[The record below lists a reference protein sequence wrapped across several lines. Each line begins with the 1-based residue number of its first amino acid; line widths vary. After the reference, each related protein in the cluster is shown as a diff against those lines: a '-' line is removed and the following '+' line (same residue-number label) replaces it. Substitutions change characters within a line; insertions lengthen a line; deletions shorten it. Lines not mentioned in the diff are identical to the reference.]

1 MSAFYD
7 EAKFLISDGDK
18 MRIDTYAVGRKTMQQ
33 TESFKGT
40 IYENFTLVY
49 ALPLSNHD
57 NSSLMLI
64 AGFYALLFMFGTC
77 GNAAIL
83 AVVHHV
89 KGQDSRSRH
98 NTTLTYICIL
108 SIVDFLSM
116 LPIPMTIIDQ
126 ILGFWMFDTFAC
138 KLFRLLEHIGKIFST
153 FILVAFSIDRY
164 CAVCHPLRLAVRKQ
178 RFVFIFLTAMFVL
191 TCVMLLPILIFA
203 HSKELVMHEKFDLD
217 QEVITRMHLYKCVD
231 DLGREL
237 FIIFTLYSFVL
248 AYCLPLLLMIYFYYE
263 MLLKLFK
270 QAKALNKT
278 LNGGRRGV
286 GEEKKLTIPV
296 GHIAVYTLAI
306 CLFHFAC
313 WTPYWISILYSLYEE
328 LYQDEKT
335 SATPP
340 TYAFI
345 YFMYGVHALPYIN
358 SASNFILYGLLNRQ
372 LHNSPER
379 KYTRSGAPGVTRQAS
394 HGLTTGTRP
403 EYSELIT
410 IPTHV
415 RPDSR
420 VSAMVAANNNNNSEH
435 SPLTQNLSASAPKRV
450 TAASVV
456 PMSAAIDENDIFN
469 WITPDTESVV
479 L

>member
-1 MSAFYD
+1 MD
-7 EAKFLISDGDK
+7 QNKTEDK
-18 MRIDTYAVGRKTMQQ
+18 IYKVVSKRKHVKIKNPFHNIKLFQ
-33 TESFKGT
+33 
-40 IYENFTLVY
+40 FTLVY

-89 KGQDSRSRH
+89 KGQDPRSRH

-164 CAVCHPLRLAVRKQ
+164 CAVCHPLHVRVRNQ
-178 RFVFIFLTAMFVL
+178 RTVFLFLTIMFLV
-191 TCVMLLPILIFA
+191 TCGMLSPILLYA

-237 FIIFTLYSFVL
+237 FVVFTLYSFVL
-248 AYCLPLLLMIYFYYE
+248 AYLMPLLFMIYFYYE
-263 MLLKLFK
+263 MLIRLFK
-270 QAKALNKT
+270 QANAIKLT
-278 LNGGRRGV
+278 LNGRRN
-286 GEEKKLTIPV
+286 GEDKKLTIPV
-296 GHIAVYTLAI
+296 GHIAIYTLAI
-306 CLFHFAC
+306 CSFHFIC

-328 LYQDEKT
+328 LYQDEK
-335 SATPP
+335 SSGTPP

-372 LHNSPER
+372 LHNAPER
-379 KYTRSGAPGVTRQAS
+379 KFTRNGPLGRQPSQAI
-394 HGLTTGTRP
+394 TTHTRP
-403 EYSELIT
+403 EYSELVT
-410 IPTHV
+410 IPSNV

-420 VSAMVAANNNNNSEH
+420 VSAMNHTNNNNTEH
-435 SPLTQNLSASAPKRV
+435 VPLAPNLSTPAAPNKV
-450 TAASVV
+450 
-456 PMSAAIDENDIFN
+456 
-469 WITPDTESVV
+469 
-479 L
+479 

>member
-164 CAVCHPLRLAVRKQ
+164 CAVCHPLRLSVRKQ
-178 RFVFIFLTAMFVL
+178 RFVFIFLTAMFIL

-450 TAASVV
+450 
-456 PMSAAIDENDIFN
+456 
-469 WITPDTESVV
+469 
-479 L
+479 

>member
-1 MSAFYD
+1 MSSFYN
-7 EAKFLISDGDK
+7 EAKFLISDGEK

-33 TESFKGT
+33 SESFKGT

-89 KGQDSRSRH
+89 KGQDPRSRH

-164 CAVCHPLRLAVRKQ
+164 CAVVHPLHVRVRNQ
-178 RFVFIFLTAMFVL
+178 RTVFLFLTIMFLV
-191 TCVMLLPILIFA
+191 TCGMLSPILLYA
-203 HSKELVMHEKFDLD
+203 HSKKLVICLCLQELVMHEKFDLD

-237 FIIFTLYSFVL
+237 FVVFTLYSFVL
-248 AYCLPLLLMIYFYYE
+248 AYLMPLLFMIYFYYE
-263 MLLKLFK
+263 MLIRLFK
-270 QAKALNKT
+270 QANALKQT
-278 LNGGRRGV
+278 LGGRRSNDD
-286 GEEKKLTIPV
+286 KKLTIPV
-296 GHIAVYTLAI
+296 ARIAIYTLAI
-306 CLFHFAC
+306 CSFHFIC

-328 LYQDEKT
+328 LYQDEKST
-335 SATPP
+335 GAPP

-372 LHNSPER
+372 LHNAPER
-379 KYTRSGAPGVTRQAS
+379 KYTRNGPTVNRQAS
-394 HGLTTGTRP
+394 HAITTNTRQ

-410 IPTHV
+410 LPSNN

-420 VSAMVAANNNNNSEH
+420 VSAMNQNNNNNNNNTEH
-435 SPLTQNLSASAPKRV
+435 APLAQNLSTPAPKRV
-450 TAASVV
+450 
-456 PMSAAIDENDIFN
+456 
-469 WITPDTESVV
+469 
-479 L
+479 

>member
-1 MSAFYD
+1 MFEELPETIGRIFGITSFS
-7 EAKFLISDGDK
+7 LNW
-18 MRIDTYAVGRKTMQQ
+18 IDTYAVGRQTMQQ

-89 KGQDSRSRH
+89 KGQDPRSRH

-164 CAVCHPLRLAVRKQ
+164 CAVCHPLQVRVRNQ
-178 RFVFIFLTAMFVL
+178 RTVFIFLGIMFLV
-191 TCVMLLPILIFA
+191 TCGMLSPILLYA

-237 FIIFTLYSFVL
+237 FVVFTLYSFVL
-248 AYCLPLLLMIYFYYE
+248 AYLMPLLFMIYFYYE
-263 MLLKLFK
+263 MLIRLFK
-270 QAKALNKT
+270 QAKAIKQT
-278 LNGGRRGV
+278 LVGRRSA
-286 GEEKKLTIPV
+286 EDKKLTIPV
-296 GHIAVYTLAI
+296 GHIAIYTLAI
-306 CLFHFAC
+306 CSFHFIC
-313 WTPYWISILYSLYEE
+313 WTPYWISILYSLYDEF
-328 LYQDEKT
+328 YQTEQST
-335 SATPP
+335 GTPP

-372 LHNSPER
+372 LHNAPER
-379 KYTRSGAPGVTRQAS
+379 KYTRSGPGIRQQS
-394 HGLTTGTRP
+394 HAITTNTRP
-403 EYSELIT
+403 ECSELIT
-410 IPTHV
+410 IPTNC
-415 RPDSR
+415 RFDSR
-420 VSAMVAANNNNNSEH
+420 VSTMKDSDNSSAPQRL
-435 SPLTQNLSASAPKRV
+435 SPAPKRE
-450 TAASVV
+450 SPPVV
-456 PMSAAIDENDIFN
+456 PAPMRVAVDSSDIFN

>member
-1 MSAFYD
+1 
-7 EAKFLISDGDK
+7 
-18 MRIDTYAVGRKTMQQ
+18 MQQ
-33 TESFKGT
+33 SDAFKGT
-40 IYENFTLVY
+40 FYENFTLVY

-89 KGQDSRSRH
+89 KGQDPRSRH

-164 CAVCHPLRLAVRKQ
+164 CAVCHPLQVRVRNQ
-178 RFVFIFLTAMFVL
+178 RTVFVFLGIMFFV
-191 TCVMLLPILIFA
+191 TCVMLSPILLYA
-203 HSKELVMHEKFDLD
+203 HSKVHFIITETYRHLIMQKCLRFFEGSVTFFGLQELVMHEKVDLD

-237 FIIFTLYSFVL
+237 FVVFTLYSFVL
-248 AYCLPLLLMIYFYYE
+248 AYLMPLLFMIYFYYE
-263 MLLKLFK
+263 MLIRLFK
-270 QAKALNKT
+270 QANVIKQT
-278 LNGGRRGV
+278 LVGRRSG

-296 GHIAVYTLAI
+296 GHIAIYTLAI
-306 CLFHFAC
+306 CSFHFIC

-328 LYQDEKT
+328 LYQDTKST
-335 SATPP
+335 ASPP

-372 LHNSPER
+372 LHNAPER
-379 KYTRSGAPGVTRQAS
+379 KYTRNGVGGRQMS
-394 HGLTTGTRP
+394 HALTTNTRP
-403 EYSELIT
+403 EYSELIA
-410 IPTHV
+410 IPSSSC

-420 VSAMVAANNNNNSEH
+420 VSAMIHNNNNNTESL
-435 SPLTQNLSASAPKRV
+435 PLAQNISNMTNKDSATIVPM
-450 TAASVV
+450 
-456 PMSAAIDENDIFN
+456 PMSANVDGNEIYN
-469 WITPDTESVV
+469 WITPDTESVI

>member
-1 MSAFYD
+1 MFYH
-7 EAKFLISDGDK
+7 FGLIDPEKLNVLRQMDLK
-18 MRIDTYAVGRKTMQQ
+18 IEDQEDRYRNYTVTYV
-33 TESFKGT
+33 
-40 IYENFTLVY
+40 
-49 ALPLSNHD
+49 LPLSNHD

-64 AGFYALLFMFGTC
+64 AAFYALLFMFGTC

-83 AVVHHV
+83 AVVNHV
-89 KGQDSRSRH
+89 KSQDLRSRH

-164 CAVCHPLRLAVRKQ
+164 CAVCHPLQIRVRNQ
-178 RFVFIFLTAMFVL
+178 RTVFIFLGAMFLV
-191 TCVMLLPILIFA
+191 TCIMLSPILLYA
-203 HSKELVMHEKFDLD
+203 HSKELIMHEKIDVT

-231 DLGREL
+231 DLGQEL
-237 FIIFTLYSFVL
+237 FIVFTLYCFVL
-248 AYCLPLLLMIYFYYE
+248 AYLMPLLFMIYFYYE
-263 MLLKLFK
+263 MLIRLFK
-270 QAKALNKT
+270 QAKAIKQT
-278 LNGGRRGV
+278 LAGRRSN
-286 GEEKKLTIPV
+286 EDKKLQIPV
-296 GHIAVYTLAI
+296 GHIAIYTLAI
-306 CLFHFAC
+306 CSFHFIC

-328 LYQDEKT
+328 LYQTERQN
-335 SATPP
+335 STPP

-372 LHNSPER
+372 LHNTSER
-379 KYTRSGAPGVTRQAS
+379 KYTRNGGLRPAS
-394 HGLTTGTRP
+394 HAITTNTRP
-403 EYSELIT
+403 EFSELIA
-410 IPTHV
+410 IQSPL

-420 VSAMVAANNNNNSEH
+420 LSTFEKEKDIAVM
-435 SPLTQNLSASAPKRV
+435 SPL
-450 TAASVV
+450 VV
-456 PMSAAIDENDIFN
+456 QEPNEKQRDTTIKFNIIDADDSIFN
-469 WITPDTESVV
+469 WITPDTDSVI

>member
-1 MSAFYD
+1 MSAFYE

-40 IYENFTLVY
+40 IYENESLQINEYLKTYQFLFTLVY

-450 TAASVV
+450 
-456 PMSAAIDENDIFN
+456 
-469 WITPDTESVV
+469 
-479 L
+479 

>member
-1 MSAFYD
+1 MSSFYH
-7 EAKFLISDGDK
+7 EAQFLISDGDK
-18 MRIDTYAVGRKTMQQ
+18 MRIDTYAVGQKTMQE

-89 KGQDSRSRH
+89 KGQDPRSRH

-164 CAVCHPLRLAVRKQ
+164 CAVCHPLQIRVRNQ
-178 RFVFIFLTAMFVL
+178 RTVFLFLGIMFLV
-191 TCVMLLPILIFA
+191 TCGMLSPILLYA

-237 FIIFTLYSFVL
+237 FVVFTLYSFVL
-248 AYCLPLLLMIYFYYE
+248 AYLLPLVFMIYFYYE
-263 MLLKLFK
+263 MLIRLFK
-270 QAKALNKT
+270 QANAIKQT
-278 LNGGRRGV
+278 LV
-286 GEEKKLTIPV
+286 GCSRAEDKKLTIPV
-296 GHIAVYTLAI
+296 GHIAIYTLVI
-306 CLFHFAC
+306 CSFHFIC
-313 WTPYWISILYSLYEE
+313 WTPYWISILYSLYDE
-328 LYQDEKT
+328 LYQDEK
-335 SATPP
+335 SSGSPP

-372 LHNSPER
+372 LHNAPER
-379 KYTRSGAPGVTRQAS
+379 KYTRNGPGIRQPSHVITTNTRQ
-394 HGLTTGTRP
+394 
-403 EYSELIT
+403 ECSELIT
-410 IPTHV
+410 IPTNG
-415 RPDSR
+415 RADLR
-420 VSAMVAANNNNNSEH
+420 VSTMNNIIDTSIS
-435 SPLTQNLSASAPKRV
+435 SPPKRV
-450 TAASVV
+450 C
-456 PMSAAIDENDIFN
+456 I
-469 WITPDTESVV
+469 
-479 L
+479 

>member
-1 MSAFYD
+1 MSSFYN
-7 EAKFLISDGDK
+7 EAKFLISDGEQ

-33 TESFKGT
+33 SDAFKGT
-40 IYENFTLVY
+40 FYENFTLVY

-89 KGQDSRSRH
+89 KGQDPRSRH

-164 CAVCHPLRLAVRKQ
+164 CAVCHPLQVRVRNQ
-178 RFVFIFLTAMFVL
+178 RTVFVFLGIMFFV
-191 TCVMLLPILIFA
+191 TCVMLSPILLYA
-203 HSKELVMHEKFDLD
+203 HSKELVMHEKVDLD

-237 FIIFTLYSFVL
+237 FVVFTLYSFVL
-248 AYCLPLLLMIYFYYE
+248 AYLMPLLFMIYFYYE
-263 MLLKLFK
+263 MLIRLFK
-270 QAKALNKT
+270 QANVIKQT
-278 LNGGRRGV
+278 LVGRRSG

-296 GHIAVYTLAI
+296 GHIAIYTLAI
-306 CLFHFAC
+306 CSFHFIC

-328 LYQDEKT
+328 LYQDTKST
-335 SATPP
+335 ASPP

-372 LHNSPER
+372 LHNAPER
-379 KYTRSGAPGVTRQAS
+379 KYTRNGVGGRQMS
-394 HGLTTGTRP
+394 HALTTNTRP
-403 EYSELIT
+403 EYSELIA
-410 IPTHV
+410 IPSSSC

-420 VSAMVAANNNNNSEH
+420 VSAMIHNNNNNTESL
-435 SPLTQNLSASAPKRV
+435 PLAQNISNMTNKDSATIVPM
-450 TAASVV
+450 
-456 PMSAAIDENDIFN
+456 PMSANVDGNEIYN
-469 WITPDTESVV
+469 WITPDTESVI